1 MLYNIFP
8 NNDIE
13 LNKCIEEA
21 SKEYSGFFNIPNDEF
36 SVRVFS
42 MKKEPVRSLQPTPIL
57 FP

>member
-21 SKEYSGFFNIPNDEF
+21 SKENSVFFNIPNDEF
-36 SVRVFS
+36 SVCVFS
-42 MKKEPVRSLQPTPIL
+42 MKKEI
-57 FP
+57 FD